1 MTTLLAPTYS
11 LRIGSQIWKEQ
22 LLRLELT
29 LTAAP
34 GIDILSAVL
43 PALAPLDAAVDDD
56 VELTLDSGEQGDKVF
71 TGVVAVIRRSHA
83 AIDVKAVNAGG
94 VLCRYRPAATYENAT
109 AATVVRNLASDVGVS
124 TGSLET
130 GSELSYYVADPSRTA
145 WDHIRRV
152 SSWCGAMVTVS
163 AENEELKVV
172 NAATAADAALRHG
185 RELLALARAQTT
197 ASIDTFVV
205 AGESGAGSV
214 SSDHIRRP
222 TTDFFAGNRPDAPSS
237 TVVWTWEPA
246 LRTAS
251 SAATAGAARKR
262 TYGAKTDHGAFT
274 AFLQPKLRP
283 GTILELKELPDG
295 LSGGPVWVYTVRHTL
310 SSAGGV
316 SRIDYLKGGDRFD
329 PLALLGSLAG
339 AVQGLL

>member
-109 AATVVRNLASDVGVS
+109 RPTSASRLDR
-124 TGSLET
+124 
-130 GSELSYYVADPSRTA
+130 SRPA
-145 WDHIRRV
+145 Q
-152 SSWCGAMVTVS
+152 SSPTTS
-163 AENEELKVV
+163 PIPP
-172 NAATAADAALRHG
+172 
-185 RELLALARAQTT
+185 ARPGIT
-197 ASIDTFVV
+197 S
-205 AGESGAGSV
+205 AGSAAGV
-214 SSDHIRRP
+214 APWSRFRP
-222 TTDFFAGNRPDAPSS
+222 
-237 TVVWTWEPA
+237 
-246 LRTAS
+246 RTRWS
-251 SAATAGAARKR
+251 
-262 TYGAKTDHGAFT
+262 
-274 AFLQPKLRP
+274 
-283 GTILELKELPDG
+283 
-295 LSGGPVWVYTVRHTL
+295 
-310 SSAGGV
+310 
-316 SRIDYLKGGDRFD
+316 
-329 PLALLGSLAG
+329 
-339 AVQGLL
+339 

>member
-130 GSELSYYVADPSRTA
+130 GSELFLL
-145 WDHIRRV
+145 RRRSLPHGLGSHPPGQQLV
-152 SSWCGAMVTVS
+152 W
-163 AENEELKVV
+163 
-172 NAATAADAALRHG
+172 RHG
-185 RELLALARAQTT
+185 HGFGRER
-197 ASIDTFVV
+197 
-205 AGESGAGSV
+205 
-214 SSDHIRRP
+214 
-222 TTDFFAGNRPDAPSS
+222 
-237 TVVWTWEPA
+237 
-246 LRTAS
+246 
-251 SAATAGAARKR
+251 
-262 TYGAKTDHGAFT
+262 
-274 AFLQPKLRP
+274 
-283 GTILELKELPDG
+283 
-295 LSGGPVWVYTVRHTL
+295 
-310 SSAGGV
+310 GGV
-316 SRIDYLKGGDRFD
+316 EGRQRDSG
-329 PLALLGSLAG
+329 
-339 AVQGLL
+339 